1 MLIETPRTRLR
12 EMTIADEAFICAL
25 LNQPS
30 FLRYIGDR
38 HVRSVDDA
46 ATFIETRYRQSYRDH
61 GYGLYVV
68 ELRETS
74 EPIGICGFV
83 RRDTLQDADMGFAF
97 LTQFEGRGYAY
108 ESAAAALEYAGVTF
122 GLTRVLAI
130 AQPDNVRSHTLLQRL
145 GFSANGDVLLPG
157 DSVALSLFVR
167 ELSAVRLPPSPGTRP
182 AN

>member
-1 MLIETPRTRLR
+1 
-12 EMTIADEAFICAL
+12 MTVADEAFICEL

-30 FLRYIGDR
+30 FLQFIGDR
-38 HVRSVDDA
+38 HVRSADEA
-46 ATFIETRYRQSYRDH
+46 GTFIETRYRQSYRDH

-68 ELRETS
+68 ETRETS
-74 EPIGICGFV
+74 EPMGICGFV
-83 RRDTLQDADMGFAF
+83 RREALPDADMGFAF
-97 LTQFEGRGYAY
+97 LTRFEGRGYAY

-130 AQPDNVRSHTLLQRL
+130 AQPDNTRSHTLLRRL
-145 GFSANGDVLLPG
+145 GFSASGEVLMPG

-182 AN
+182 AS